1 LTGSLVCIVNFSAK
15 AQNCPPNIDFETGGF
30 SGWTCY
36 TGTVASVNN
45 TNVITFDYQG
55 APVYN
60 RHTMM
65 SSNPGNGL
73 DEYGGFPKNCP
84 NGSGHSIK
92 LGNNQAGTEAEGA
105 FYQFTIPANANIY
118 NLIYNYA
125 VVFQDPGHL
134 PSEQPRLELIIR
146 NESDGIIIGCSSFTF
161 YAIGTPLPGFEL
173 SPNPGGNT
181 PVWFKRWSAVSINL
195 DGLAGKTISLFFRT
209 ADCTF
214 VRHFG
219 YAYIDV
225 NSECSDRF
233 VGAEFCPDDNAVY
246 VTAPYGYQT
255 YTWYNTTFT
264 QILGT
269 QQTLIFVPPPS
280 TGTTVAV
287 VLEPY
292 SGYGCPDTLFT
303 ELRNTLDYKAEAGPD
318 VSSCNNNLVQLG
330 VLPKAGWLYQWSPA
344 TGLNNPFISN
354 PLANPDT
361 TTTYVLTV
369 RHNGGGCLSTDTV
382 KVRATKLYDSLQ
394 VLGKIQAGGYIAN
407 SCIECDALIGRL
419 WVVCG
424 MSALENAVA
433 KADGVDAPRRHRCAI
448 VEVLLHH

>member
-1 LTGSLVCIVNFSAK
+1 MPVYQYISGLLLTGSLICTVNFSAK

-60 RHTMM
+60 RHTLM

-161 YAIGTPLPGFEL
+161 YAIGTPLPGFEFT
-173 SPNPGGNT
+173 PNPGGNR
-181 PVWFKRWSAVSINL
+181 PVCVKSWLYVTNL
-195 DGLAGKTISLFFRT
+195 LSCPAGKTHYIFFQNP
-209 ADCTF
+209 DCTF

-264 QILGT
+264 HILGT
-269 QQTLIFVPPPS
+269 QQTLLFVPPP
-280 TGTTVAV
+280 
-287 VLEPY
+287 
-292 SGYGCPDTLFT
+292 
-303 ELRNTLDYKAEAGPD
+303 
-318 VSSCNNNLVQLG
+318 
-330 VLPKAGWLYQWSPA
+330 
-344 TGLNNPFISN
+344 
-354 PLANPDT
+354 
-361 TTTYVLTV
+361 
-369 RHNGGGCLSTDTV
+369 
-382 KVRATKLYDSLQ
+382 
-394 VLGKIQAGGYIAN
+394 
-407 SCIECDALIGRL
+407 
-419 WVVCG
+419 
-424 MSALENAVA
+424 
-433 KADGVDAPRRHRCAI
+433 
-448 VEVLLHH
+448 